1 MTTQDTPAAGHN
13 SGNKEVTLTSLVKA
27 WHSADKREAKTKTL
41 LVDYIV
47 ANGGTIA
54 TLKDKENALRVELD
68 AAIVACF
75 TAPVQNLLAK
85 AAKDIKFKDAEDA
98 GYPKG
103 HPVSKDF
110 KSKAG
115 RKYWQQQIG
124 SYRGKIVAELIK
136 RQKDPNKKG
145 KQNASKDYATK
156 TQELLAEISKRLEL
170 FVGETK
176 KPTGTLYNVS
186 EAMEIIADAI
196 TVLGNDKGMSKTA
209 FLYSDQTRRK

>member
-176 KPTGTLYNVS
+176 KTTGTLYNVR

>member
-1 MTTQDTPAAGHN
+1 MTTQDTPAVGHN

-27 WHSADKREAKTKTL
+27 WHGAEGREVKAKTL

-54 TLKDKENALRVELD
+54 TLKDKENALRIELD

-75 TAPVQNLLAK
+75 TQTVQNLLAK
-85 AAKDIKFKDAEDA
+85 AAKDIKFKDAEAA

-110 KSKAG
+110 KSKDG
-115 RKYWQQQIG
+115 KKYWQQQIG

-170 FVGETK
+170 FAGETK
-176 KPTGTLYNVS
+176 TTGTLYNVS

-196 TVLGNDKGMSKTA
+196 TVLGSKNGNTKTA